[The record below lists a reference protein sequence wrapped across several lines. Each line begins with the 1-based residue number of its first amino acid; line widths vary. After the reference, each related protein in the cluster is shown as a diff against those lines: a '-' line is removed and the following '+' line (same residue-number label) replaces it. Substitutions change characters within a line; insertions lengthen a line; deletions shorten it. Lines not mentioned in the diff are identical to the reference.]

1 MAARTKKIVIPFNA
15 GMREDI
21 DPKLLPDGLFAL
33 ITNMRYR
40 KDGRLGLR
48 NGYVTVP
55 LDVDSGLLTLAPF
68 DLHALGNRVVARG
81 NSWGDGFPTNLYE
94 LVEHSSATWREVSG
108 LDTVATVCAFQD
120 AKHLVGVAQP
130 AGGATRNQVAACN
143 GYVAT
148 VVMYTDLVLG
158 AQASVTVQR
167 ESGAIVFGGTFSA
180 ATGRARICTV
190 ATGTGSNR
198 AFVFVA
204 ENTATARA
212 EAWVYDPN
220 VNTTSLLTS
229 LGPLHTADGAVRCF
243 DVAEVVGAAHFV
255 FAVSTATGNQVRI
268 FRYSLAGVQ
277 QGATITVAATNVP
290 NTLAVE
296 ADNAASNLSLLVV
309 TSAPAVALR
318 TITFAGAV
326 TGPTA
331 LFGGS
336 NLLTTVDDQC
346 RIVRVPAVAASGTVA
361 RVFCVVSI
369 QPPTS
374 GGLQVRLSD
383 VGYDFRSIAAHVSS
397 GAAFFRDCLVDGHVL
412 SLQSV
417 GTPGREHSLCLSV
430 SVGELKT
437 GIGSRTT
444 CLILKDQF
452 GDQSMPV
459 NEIIAISAEGSASYD
474 VSTGRV
480 WFSSFYAGAASDT
493 TKSPRITGVL
503 VNSTAPISS
512 APIAGALAFAGGAPM
527 IWDGSGAPRELG
539 FASIPGIRT
548 AVSSAGAGL
557 LTLLGQY
564 DYVATWSRV
573 NAQGEIERSPP
584 SSVTTVIMT
593 GANNQN
599 AFDIQGP
606 RSLLAV
612 LAGYTRPGSGTTIEL
627 WRTVWDATNSV
638 KIAGFRKCS
647 TTVCLGTGAGT
658 GFTTLCADILSDAIL
673 ATQEL
678 LYTDAGSGALSGPLP
693 RVNAPA
699 AAFVNTVGARLQL
712 SGLPDRQ
719 RYCESLAKLPGRP
732 VCFAPNARTGAS
744 YYNDAQL
751 AIAGAASTDAGRVL
765 FTDKEILIAGGKG
778 ADEDGRGQIPE
789 AVRLSGDFSLRANG
803 QRSILVAKEGVWF
816 QADDEK
822 LCLLPL
828 DGGPAKWEGQPIRTT
843 LKARPAIAAAAQCQN
858 ENTALFAINSAFSG
872 RILVR
877 EQRTGQWSQDQLA
890 LAPIVSAV
898 VPQNGTVV
906 LLGSNGVKRYSPT
919 GFADDVSSAI
929 TAQAL
934 TGWFSSAG
942 LGGWQQVCSLVLG
955 LEWRGDCQVSL
966 FMLRDTTANL
976 ALINTFT
983 LSGLTVGSYHDL
995 EFKPKQGKCS
1005 RFQLLIQVVP
1015 TTATDSVILNSL
1027 TLEVLPFAGPVR
1039 LPRARRA

>member
-1 MAARTKKIVIPFNA
+1 MPARTVKKVIQFNA

-21 DPKLLPDGLFAL
+21 DPKLLPDGLFAAL
-33 ITNMRYR
+33 VNVRYR

-55 LDVDSGLLTLAPF
+55 LDADSGLSTLAPF

-81 NSWGDGFPTNLYE
+81 NTWGDGFPTNLFE

-120 AKHLVGVAQP
+120 ARHLVGVAQP
-130 AGGATRNQVAACN
+130 AGGATRCQTAACN

-148 VVMYTDLVLG
+148 VTMYTDLVLG
-158 AQASVTVQR
+158 AQASVVVQR
-167 ESGAIVFGGTFSA
+167 DSGPIVFSGVFSA
-180 ATGRARICTV
+180 ATSRARVCTV

-204 ENTATARA
+204 ENTATARV

-220 VNTTSLLTS
+220 VNATSLLTS

-331 LFGGS
+331 LFGAS
-336 NLLTTVDDQC
+336 ALLVTVDDQC

-361 RVFCVVSI
+361 RVFCIVSI

-383 VGYDFRSIAAHVSS
+383 VGYEFRSIAAHVVS
-397 GAAFFRDCLVDGHVL
+397 GAGFFRDCLVDGHVV
-412 SLQSV
+412 SLQPA

-437 GIGSRTT
+437 GVGGRTT
-444 CLILKDQF
+444 CLILKDQY

-493 TKSPRITGVL
+493 TKAPRVTGVL
-503 VNSTAPISS
+503 VNSTAPIASS
-512 APIAGALAFAGGAPM
+512 QIAGALAFAGGAPH
-527 IWDGSGAPRELG
+527 IWDGSGAPREIG
-539 FASIPGIRT
+539 FAGIPGIRT
-548 AVSSAGAGL
+548 LTQSSGGGL

-584 SSVTTVIMT
+584 SAVSTITLT
-593 GANNQN
+593 GANNQTAQN
-599 AFDIQGP
+599 ISGP
-606 RSLLAV
+606 RTLSSL
-612 LAGYTRPGSGTTIEL
+612 LAGYTRPGSGVTIEL
-627 WRTVWDATNSV
+627 WRTVWDAANST
-638 KIAGFRKCS
+638 KIAGFRKCA
-647 TTVCLGTGAGT
+647 TQVCLATGGEQGT
-658 GFTTLCADILSDAIL
+658 TTLCGDLMSDAIL
-673 ATQEL
+673 AVQEL
-678 LYTDAGSGALSGPLP
+678 LYTDVGSGALSGPIP

-699 AAFVNTVGARLQL
+699 ARFVNAVGSRLQL

-719 RYCESLAKLPGRP
+719 RYCESMGKLPGRP
-732 VCFAPNARTGAS
+732 VCFPPNARTGAS
-744 YYNDAQL
+744 YYSDANFE
-751 AIAGAASTDAGRVL
+751 ITGAASTDAGRVL

-789 AVRLSGDFSLRANG
+789 AVRLSGDFALRANG
-803 QRSILVAKEGVWF
+803 QRSVLVAKEGVWF

-828 DGGPAKWEGQPIRTT
+828 DGGPARWEGQAIRTT

-858 ENTALFAINSAFSG
+858 ENTALFAINSALSG

-877 EQRTGQWSQDQLA
+877 DQRNGQWMHDSLA
-890 LAPIVSAV
+890 TVPIVSSMV
-898 VPQNGTVV
+898 QQNGTVV
-906 LLGSNGVKRYSPT
+906 LLGSDGIKRYSPT
-919 GFADDVSSAI
+919 GFADGVSTAI
-929 TAQAL
+929 PAQAQ
-934 TGWFSSAG
+934 TGWFSNAG

-955 LEWRGDCQVSL
+955 LEWRGDCQVSMFL
-966 FMLRDTTANL
+966 ARDTIANL
-976 ALINTFT
+976 ALINAFT
-983 LSGLTVGSYHDL
+983 LSGLTVGSFHDL

-1005 RFQLLIQVVP
+1005 RFQVLISVVP
-1015 TTATDSVILNSL
+1015 TAATDSVVLNSL